1 MLGPGKPGSYL
12 IIKLILI
19 IYLGGGASA
28 LIALSNVS
36 ANEKKHQMIISYINH
51 LKIRKKIMFVC
62 LLGPGKPGSYLILI
76 KKKLNYL

>member
-1 MLGPGKPGSYL
+1 MFVCLLGPGKPGSYL

-36 ANEKKHQMIISYINH
+36 AIASALDPLSI
-51 LKIRKKIMFVC
+51 L
-62 LLGPGKPGSYLILI
+62 YLINKILF
-76 KKKLNYL
+76 

>member
-1 MLGPGKPGSYL
+1 MFLLIKNFSSLFVCLLGPGKPGSYL

-36 ANEKKHQMIISYINH
+36 AIASALDPLSI
-51 LKIRKKIMFVC
+51 L
-62 LLGPGKPGSYLILI
+62 YLINKILF
-76 KKKLNYL
+76 

>member
-36 ANEKKHQMIISYINH
+36 AIASALDPLSI
-51 LKIRKKIMFVC
+51 L
-62 LLGPGKPGSYLILI
+62 YLINKILF
-76 KKKLNYL
+76 